1 MSQPKRTERTAMSFK
16 TKQDQVADILRERV
30 ISGVYGRGT
39 KLKQSEIAEELG
51 VSITP
56 VREALHILEAEGY
69 ISGLS
74 HRGLLVPHFVPA
86 ATQEIFELRLMLE
99 RDLTAHAVPNVTPE
113 HLAELRS
120 FQNVVSEIS
129 RGRDRLA
136 TRTANF
142 RFHFRLY
149 ELAGRPQTLSFVRV
163 LWAKYPFIYQ
173 ELGGRRMHH
182 IEEHERFLDRVAA
195 GDRDGAVEAM
205 VDHIRSGWN
214 ELHKHGWLN
223 GEPPAPEHGD
233 GGEDRR
239 KLAGVD

>member
-1 MSQPKRTERTAMSFK
+1 MRALFERTERNVMSFK

-30 ISGVYGRGT
+30 ISGVYARGT
-39 KLKQSEIAEELG
+39 KLRQSEIAEELG

-86 ATQEIFELRLMLE
+86 ATQEIFELRIMLE
-99 RDLTAHAVPNVTPE
+99 RDLTAYAVPNVTPAA
-113 HLAELRS
+113 LAELKS
-120 FQNVVSEIS
+120 FQKVVSEIS
-129 RGRDRLA
+129 QGRDRLA

-149 ELAGRPQTLSFVRV
+149 ELADRPQTLNFVRV

-173 ELGGRRMHH
+173 ELGGRRMRH
-182 IEEHERFLDRVAA
+182 IDEHERFLEKVEA

-205 VDHIRSGWN
+205 VDHIRSGWS
-214 ELHKHGWLN
+214 ELQASGSLESALA
-223 GEPPAPEHGD
+223 GPALQKA
-233 GGEDRR
+233 GGE
-239 KLAGVD
+239 G

>member
-1 MSQPKRTERTAMSFK
+1 MRTLNERTERTMTFR

-30 ISGVYGRGT
+30 ISGVYDRGT

-69 ISGLS
+69 ITGLS
-74 HRGLLVPHFVPA
+74 HRGLLVPRFDPA
-86 ATQEIFELRLMLE
+86 ETQEIFDLRLMLE
-99 RDLTAHAVPNVTPE
+99 RDLTAFALPNVTPA
-113 HLAELRS
+113 HVAELRS
-120 FQNVVSEIS
+120 FQQVVSELS

-149 ELAGRPQTLSFVRV
+149 ELANRPQTLKFVRV

-173 ELGGRRMHH
+173 ELGGRRTRH
-182 IEEHERFLDRVAA
+182 IDEHERFLDRVEA
-195 GDRDGAVEAM
+195 GDHEAAVEAM

-214 ELHKHGWLN
+214 DLHAHG
-223 GEPPAPEHGD
+223 G
-233 GGEDRR
+233 
-239 KLAGVD
+239 LAGGMEGGAEPGRRLAAGGA